1 MEYRAITKENFYL
14 KEIKNTCRLLLKNP
28 EITSENLKLSLKEN
42 DSLEVISEEN
52 FKTKFMS
59 INKRISILTPNL
71 QKFLIEKNVE
81 NSSFINLYSILSV
94 ERIIAEFMDEI
105 IKNKYYNFDYNVY
118 EKDFREFILSKEEQ
132 SEKVNNWSEAT
143 KKKILTKIKT
153 FLIEAGFL
161 KKEKNGS
168 FKIIKPI
175 ISEDIITEIKEN
187 GNDEILKIMLY

>member
-14 KEIKNTCRLLLKNP
+14 KEIKNTCRLILKNP

-59 INKRISILTPNL
+59 INKRISTLTPNL
-71 QKFLIEKNVE
+71 QKFLIKKNLE

-118 EKDFREFILSKEEQ
+118 EKDFREFILFKEEQ

>member
-14 KEIKNTCRLLLKNP
+14 KEIKNTCRLILKNP

-42 DSLEVISEEN
+42 DSLEVISEEY

-132 SEKVNNWSEAT
+132 SEKVNNWSEAS

-153 FLIEAGFL
+153 FLTEAGFL